1 MANVGLPGTSGFV
14 GEFLTLIGAYK
25 ANNWVAILRDRG
37 VILSAAYA
45 LYLYRRVIFGALTK
59 PSLKDLLDM
68 GPREIAILAPLVILT
83 IFFGFYPAP
92 VLDVTAKSVAKL
104 VTSYEQAIK
113 QAEAQRSVLKVEASA
128 R

>member
-1 MANVGLPGTSGFV
+1 
-14 GEFLTLIGAYK
+14 
-25 ANNWVAILRDRG
+25 
-37 VILSAAYA
+37 
-45 LYLYRRVIFGALTK
+45 
-59 PSLKDLLDM
+59 M